1 MKCIVQFALVRRF
14 NNLLVIL
21 LQIHIVQLYISNIVD
36 IRRKLFFFSFI
47 VIQEVNHRV
56 GRNQIDVVDIGGG
69 LKVKMKE

>member
-1 MKCIVQFALVRRF
+1 MHRTICFGKEIWQFVSLNIVTNFV
-14 NNLLVIL
+14 
-21 LQIHIVQLYISNIVD
+21 VQLYISNMVD
-36 IRRKLFFFSFI
+36 IRRKLYFYFYFI

>member
-1 MKCIVQFALVRRF
+1 MHRTICFGNEIQQFVSNIVT
-14 NNLLVIL
+14 NLVI
-21 LQIHIVQLYISNIVD
+21 QLYISNIVD
-36 IRRKLFFFSFI
+36 VRHKLYYYFSFI

>member
-1 MKCIVQFALVRRF
+1 M
-14 NNLLVIL
+14 
-21 LQIHIVQLYISNIVD
+21 LYYY
-36 IRRKLFFFSFI
+36 FSFI

>member
-1 MKCIVQFALVRRF
+1 MHRTICFGNEIQQFVSNIVT
-14 NNLLVIL
+14 NLVI
-21 LQIHIVQLYISNIVD
+21 QLYISNIVD
-36 IRRKLFFFSFI
+36 VRHKLYYYSSFI